1 VTRRLRII
9 VVMPGLG
16 HPALWNH
23 SRKDVDGRDKL
34 GHDEIVS
41 SSGWKDLTALI
52 AFSVRFSG

>member
-1 VTRRLRII
+1 V
-9 VVMPGLG
+9 PGIHDFG
-16 HPALWNH
+16 RAAV
-23 SRKDVDGRDKL
+23 KDVDGRDKL